1 MDFWP
6 SLAVEVIG
14 GAVTAALLALLAGLY
29 GGAAL
34 IRAHDAQ
41 VEDLDEDNRRWF
53 RDRDGQLTVEKAQST
68 AQLNKQGL
76 FHSGQLLLAIAL
88 LQRQA
93 LYEYRNE
100 ISIKRRRY
108 RQLREAE
115 GGFHEWLREQM
126 GRPFARFALTDD
138 QRDVLAKWRANVELQ
153 HMPNDSMEVDD
164 PTSAEREPSLR
175 GFEEQG
181 DPPL

>member
-1 MDFWP
+1 VDFWP

-41 VEDLDEDNRRWF
+41 VEDLDEDTRRWF
-53 RDRDGQLTVEKAQST
+53 RDRDARMEVDKAQS
-68 AQLNKQGL
+68 AGN
-76 FHSGQLLLAIAL
+76 LLIAWAI

-93 LYEYRNE
+93 LYEYRDE
-100 ISIKRRRY
+100 ISRKRRRY

-126 GRPFARFALTDD
+126 GRPFARFSLTDD
-138 QRDVLAKWRANVELQ
+138 QRAVLAKWRAKVGPAPDHRLEF
-153 HMPNDSMEVDD
+153 DD
-164 PTSAEREPSLR
+164 PTSEELEPDLR
-175 GFEEQG
+175 RFEEHG